1 MERLP
6 QTNFVYSDGLW
17 NYEPSYS
24 EKDLETILLTTL
36 RYFDT
41 EAENFNINA
50 CNSNELKNL
59 FKLFLHHTL
68 DNETKVI
75 SLQETLTFVKKSVG
89 DILLIS
95 AFLNYFSD
103 NLEKHFYQ
111 NEHRNPNNQKIES
124 FISTSSRIIPKLNKS
139 FLSLKNIYSIIDR
152 LKQMSAH
159 SENLSFPL
167 FIEIFHECDLILEM
181 NIKIYLSLQK
191 SYENICFI
199 FTNYHDYIFNDYL
212 VSENLLRQKYQAML
226 HDYIKNMALKCNL
239 KIDDLI
245 FNSKSLFFQTLISAE
260 RIIYWLIN
268 YKINIMD
275 ALINEKSK
283 YRISNDL
290 FNNCFNYF
298 ERFYKLSILRNQ
310 LVNNYYVETTVDRH
324 IWQSS
329 NKIIPLFLRSLHA
342 AIKRKKAQIQVG
354 LKHSGT
360 FQRSCSLIDELMMCE
375 LCRCYFYICLFIYF
389 LHNRS

>member
-6 QTNFVYSDGLW
+6 KTNFVYSDGLW
-17 NYEPSYS
+17 NYEPSDS

-36 RYFDT
+36 RYFDK

-50 CNSNELKNL
+50 CNSNEVKNL
-59 FKLFLHHTL
+59 LKVFVHHSL
-68 DNETKVI
+68 DNETKVV

-89 DILLIS
+89 NILLIS
-95 AFLNYFSD
+95 AFLKYFSD

-124 FISTSSRIIPKLNKS
+124 FISTCSRIIPKLNKS

-159 SENLSFPL
+159 SENILFPFL
-167 FIEIFHECDLILEM
+167 IEIFHECDLILEM
-181 NIKIYLSLQK
+181 NFKIYLSLQK

-212 VSENLLRQKYQAML
+212 VSENLLRQKYQEML
-226 HDYIKNMALKCNL
+226 NDYIKYAALKCNL
-239 KIDDLI
+239 KINDLI
-245 FNSKSLFFQTLISAE
+245 FNSKSLFFQALISAE

-275 ALINEKSK
+275 TLINEKSK
-283 YRISNDL
+283 YRISNEL

-310 LVNNYYVETTVDRH
+310 LINNYYVETAIDSH
-324 IWQSS
+324 IWQSN
-329 NKIIPLFLRSLHA
+329 NKMIPLFLRSLHA
-342 AIKRKKAQIQVG
+342 AIKSKKAQIQFG

-360 FQRSCSLIDELMMCE
+360 FQRSCSLIDELRMCE
-375 LCRCYFYICLFIYF
+375 LFRLYFYICFFIYF
-389 LHNRS
+389 LPQ